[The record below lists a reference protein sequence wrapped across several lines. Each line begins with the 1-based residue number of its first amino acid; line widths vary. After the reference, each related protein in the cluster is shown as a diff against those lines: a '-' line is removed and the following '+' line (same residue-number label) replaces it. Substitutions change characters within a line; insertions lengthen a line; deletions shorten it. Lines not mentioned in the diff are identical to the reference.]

1 MKNYKKIVIPVIAI
15 GAVGA
20 VAIGS
25 EVLQKE
31 SKKDVKVEEITDN
44 AIDST
49 NSVICSALKDYNDS
63 IEAWKKQKAAEVAQN
78 SGSLT
83 MKKGAKLTK
92 EQFSEET
99 GLQGEDLDFYYDCY
113 SQYISGGDSEEVAY
127 KSVLD
132 EMALDAEIAS
142 AGTDSSNSGNTGN
155 TGNTSRPS
163 TSSSSGNSN
172 GGSSSSNND
181 NGTQNQNGEQI
192 RSDEEA
198 EEWLRSINGAD
209 YDWVMDGVQSD
220 PLTDEERAAAE
231 AAMERLHGF

>member
-83 MKKGAKLTK
+83 TKKGAKLTK

-99 GLQGEDLDFYYDCY
+99 GLQGEDLDFYYDFY
-113 SQYISGGDSEEVAY
+113 SQCISGGDSEEVAY

-132 EMALDAEIAS
+132 EMAIDAEIAS
-142 AGTDSSNSGNTGN
+142 TDTDNSNSGN

-172 GGSSSSNND
+172 GGSSSSNIE
-181 NGTQNQNGEQI
+181 NGTQNQNGEQV

-198 EEWLRSINGAD
+198 QAMLRSINGAD

-220 PLTDEERAAAE
+220 PLTDEERAAEE
-231 AAMERLHGF
+231 AAMEGLHGF

>member
-63 IEAWKKQKAAEVAQN
+63 IEAWKKQKAAEVAMN
-78 SGSLT
+78 NKTKRKGV
-83 MKKGAKLTK
+83 KKTK

-99 GLQGEDLDFYYDCY
+99 GLQGDRLDLYYDLYNQC
-113 SQYISGGDSEEVAY
+113 ISGGDSEEVAY
-127 KSVLD
+127 KSVLE
-132 EMALDAEIAS
+132 EMALNDEIAS
-142 AGTDSSNSGNTGN
+142 ADTDNSNSGN

-172 GGSSSSNND
+172 GGSSSSNIE

-192 RSDEEA
+192 RSEA
-198 EEWLRSINGAD
+198 EANEWLRSMQDDYIVNG
-209 YDWVMDGVQSD
+209 GQSD
-220 PLTDEERAAAE
+220 PLTDEERAAEEE
-231 AAMERLHGF
+231 AMSHIHGY

>member
-83 MKKGAKLTK
+83 TKKGAKLTK

-113 SQYISGGDSEEVAY
+113 SQYISLGDSEEVAY

-142 AGTDSSNSGNTGN
+142 ADTDRSNSGN

-172 GGSSSSNND
+172 GGSSSSNIE

-192 RSDEEA
+192 ISDEEA
-198 EEWLRSINGAD
+198 QAWLEAQQRLDPSIE
-209 YDWVMDGVQSD
+209 SD
-220 PLTDEERAAAE
+220 PLTDEERAAEE